1 MTLHGH
7 HFQARAQSQCVQP
20 YSKIIQHGRNVQSRN
35 TLCVTEKVKYS
46 ILQNTSD
53 FLDVVAPHQH
63 LVNIIIILQQYLD
76 IIILYQTKLSR
87 VKC

>member
-7 HFQARAQSQCVQP
+7 HFQARAQSQRVQP
-20 YSKIIQHGRNVQSRN
+20 YSKIIQHGRIVKSRN
-35 TLCVTEKVKYS
+35 TSCVTKNVKHF
-46 ILQNTSD
+46 ILQKTID

-63 LVNIIIILQQYLD
+63 LVNIIIIIQQFLD